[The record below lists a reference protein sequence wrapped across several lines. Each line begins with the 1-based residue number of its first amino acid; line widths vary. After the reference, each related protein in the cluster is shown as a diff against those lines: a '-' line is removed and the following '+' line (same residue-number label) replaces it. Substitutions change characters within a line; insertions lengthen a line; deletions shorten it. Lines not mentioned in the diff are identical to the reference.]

1 MKIGVVNRANRDG
14 NTGFTSFEKGIIPY
28 LLEDERFEPID
39 YTFHGG
45 VRAITSE
52 LLLGRKVRKAD
63 EKNDFDV
70 IFVPTH
76 TQMMNIDQEKIDAK
90 VVPYIHDMLVL
101 SSGFYNFIYN
111 LKGRLWLKN
120 TKKCDYI
127 FSASEFTA
135 DDLVYRGGYTGKID
149 TVYQGAGFDTPEEIP
164 DYENRDIDLIYV
176 GEMITRK
183 DPESLKQV
191 AKKAKE
197 KGLKMVAVNREELEL
212 PCETHSNIS
221 NEELKELYQNTKYYI
236 HPSLM
241 EGFGRCPVEAQ
252 SQGAVPIAL
261 DNQINNEVLD
271 AAFISFEEPGDV
283 IQTVKET
290 TEEEWK
296 EYSKKSLENSKR
308 FDFQKTRRKIK
319 QKLVRLGN
327 QK

>member
-197 KGLKMVAVNREELEL
+197 KGLKMVAVNREELDLE
-212 PCETHSNIS
+212 CEQKVNIS
-221 NEELKELYQNTKYYI
+221 DEQLQELYQRAKFHI
-236 HPSLM
+236 HPAFI
-241 EGFGRCPVEAQ
+241 EGFGRGPVEAQ
-252 SQGAVPIAL
+252 SMGTVPIARNN
-261 DNQINNEVLD
+261 DINNEILQN
-271 AAFISFEEPGDV
+271 AFIEFQNSENVVELV
-283 IQTVKET
+283 ENIKAT
-290 TEEEWK
+290 EWK
-296 EYSKKSLENSKR
+296 EYSQKALKNSER
-308 FDFQKTRRKIK
+308 YDFKNTREQIK
-319 QKLVRLGN
+319 EKLVELAE
-327 QK
+327 